1 MAQFMTHGTSN
12 NKVHTAILCRCSD
25 SNEYDFLEWKK
36 DTYAHR
42 HTQTH
47 TELLQA
53 VGFVIQKSWL
63 FNVAWLGTLI
73 IKAFR
78 RYDSQ
83 CVFGECVCMCE
94 KEGETLEAVSC
105 IVSLSEGKPELS
117 YQHCLH
123 SLKPTFATYVHI
135 YAYTRTCMHAHP
147 PTHPHTQ
154 DLRWW

>member
-1 MAQFMTHGTSN
+1 M
-12 NKVHTAILCRCSD
+12 VHQTIKYILLFYV
-25 SNEYDFLEWKK
+25 NAVIQMNMFILEWKK

-53 VGFVIQKSWL
+53 VGFVIETSWL
-63 FNVAWLGTLI
+63 CNVAWLGTLI

-94 KEGETLEAVSC
+94 REGETLEAVSC
-105 IVSLSEGKPELS
+105 IVSLSEGKPEHS
-117 YQHCLH
+117 Y
-123 SLKPTFATYVHI
+123 
-135 YAYTRTCMHAHP
+135 
-147 PTHPHTQ
+147 
-154 DLRWW
+154 